1 MNPKGHDLLL
11 IKPAALFF
19 FFWFISSGCLAQKPD
34 LLLPKVYSS
43 GKNVVGWV
51 MSEKLDGVRAYWDGK
66 TLSFR
71 SGKKI
76 MAPDWFI
83 KALPDFALDGE
94 LWTKRDDFANIS
106 SIVRAHEPDE
116 QKWKQVGYYIFEV
129 PRQQGNLFQ
138 RLAVLKHYLKHH
150 DVRFIHIIPQIK
162 INSLPQMERFYR
174 KLLKQ
179 KAEGIIVRDPNLP
192 YQTGRR
198 SSILKR
204 KPYQDADCVVKAIF
218 PGKGKLRDKMGSL
231 LCQMNNGVRLRI
243 GTGFTLQQRRN
254 PPDIGDLVTFKYYG
268 LTKNNIPRFP
278 VFMRIRSR
286 QLQ

>member
-1 MNPKGHDLLL
+1 MKLLL
-11 IKPAALFF
+11 VFLLVSTTAF
-19 FFWFISSGCLAQKPD
+19 AQKPD
-34 LLLPKVYSS
+34 LLLPQLYSP
-43 GKNVVGWV
+43 GKNVLGWV

-83 KALPDFALDGE
+83 KALPGFALDGE

-106 SIVRAHEPDE
+106 AIVRKKVPDE
-116 QKWKQVGYYIFEV
+116 KQWRKIGYYIFEV
-129 PRQQGNLFQ
+129 PGQKGNLLQ
-138 RLAVLKHYLKHH
+138 RLAVLKRYLKQH
-150 DVRFIHIIPQIK
+150 DVRFIHVIPQIK
-162 INSLPQMERFYR
+162 IYSMPQMERFYH
-174 KLLKQ
+174 KLVKQ
-179 KAEGIIVRDPNLP
+179 KAEGIVIRNPDLP

-204 KPYQDADCVVKAIF
+204 KPYQDADCVVKAIL
-218 PGKGKLRDKMGSL
+218 PGKGKFENQMGAILCHMKNGRDIKIGS
-231 LCQMNNGVRLRI
+231 
-243 GTGFTLQQRRN
+243 GFTLQQRRK
-254 PPDIGDLVTFKYYG
+254 PPNIGDLITYKYYG
-268 LTKNNIPRFP
+268 LTRNKLPRFP